1 MQILRSPRLLISS
14 LILFLLGGCAT
25 EGPWYTDWRNC
36 AMAGAAVVGGA
47 VAADDKDS
55 ALGAAAGG
63 AIVSGLICA
72 AIDTTPPDSD
82 GDGVTDDKDQCPATP
97 MGAKVDA
104 VGCEL
109 DSDGDGVV
117 DRLDQC
123 PNTPRGTQVDRYGC
137 PVKKAPPPAPVVM
150 DSDEDGV
157 PDDRDFCPDT
167 EKGVVVNVI
176 GCDSTKPTL
185 LRGVNFEYDSAEIKG
200 ESYAILD
207 DAADRLRL
215 FPEVKVE
222 IVGYTDS
229 IGSEVYNQGL
239 SERRAESVRYYLV
252 SKGVKDD
259 NIKAIGLGEQY
270 PIADNATAAGRAENR
285 RIEIRVAN

>member
-1 MQILRSPRLLISS
+1 MNILRSPRLLLGS

-36 AMAGAAVVGGA
+36 AMAGAAVGGGA
-47 VAADDKDS
+47 VGANDS
-55 ALGAAAGG
+55 DAALGGAVGG

-82 GDGVTDDKDQCPATP
+82 GDGVPDDKDQCPATP

-123 PNTPRGTQVDRYGC
+123 PNTPRGTEVDRYGC

-150 DSDEDGV
+150 DGDKDGV
-157 PDDRDFCPDT
+157 PDDRDFCPDSEEGIT
-167 EKGVVVNVI
+167 VNEI
-176 GCDSTKPTL
+176 GCDDARPTL
-185 LRGVNFEYDSAEIKG
+185 LRGVNFATNSTDLVDNSPQ
-200 ESYAILD
+200 ILN
-207 DAADRLRL
+207 DAANRLKL
-215 FPEVKVE
+215 YPDVKIE
-222 IVGYTDS
+222 IVGHTDS
-229 IGSEVYNQGL
+229 RGTAEYNKDL
-239 SERRAESVRYYLV
+239 SQRRAQAVHDYLV
-252 SKGVKDD
+252 AQGVKDD
-259 NIKAIGLGEQY
+259 NISARGMGEED
-270 PIADNATAAGRAENR
+270 PIADNASAAGRAENR
-285 RIEIRVAN
+285 RVQIKVIN